1 MPHKLTCPIVST
13 DSQTSGDGGGRPREA
28 GKADSGLGAEGEEVK
43 GVVERLEASIPQER
57 H

>member
-43 GVVERLEASIPQER
+43 GVVERLEASIPQEP